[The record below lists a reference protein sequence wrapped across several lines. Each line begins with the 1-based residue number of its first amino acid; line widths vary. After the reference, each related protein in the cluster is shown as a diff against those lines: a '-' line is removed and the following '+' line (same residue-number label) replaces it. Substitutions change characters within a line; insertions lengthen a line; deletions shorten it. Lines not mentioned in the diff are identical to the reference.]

1 MLLGFFLV
9 LILSD
14 NRNKGLAFA
23 ADVKVIYILILS
35 FFYFFDRTKFPLS
48 SKIFLYFSPFL
59 ILGLALTFISD
70 QWLPSF
76 QKSLSYAL
84 IIFVIPNYLLNIYRE
99 RGSSIFKSIVY
110 LFAIILF
117 LGFVFKYISPEFTS
131 IAGRYRG
138 LFGNPNGLGIFSTLF
153 FLFFHL
159 VNSYFPELFS
169 KREKVIV
176 YALIIGSVL
185 LCGSRNTLMSIL
197 IYLFFNRI
205 YKVSPYLGFMI
216 FGFILIGYEV
226 LFQNFELIVKS
237 LGLDDYFRIKTLET
251 GSGRNIA
258 WTFAWEKIQ
267 ENFFFGKGFAY
278 DELLYSSHY
287 EELSIKG
294 HQGNAHNS
302 FLTIWINTGVFGL
315 FFFIRAI
322 LATFFV
328 AAKNSRYAFPI
339 LFAVAFSA
347 NFESWLAASL
357 NPFTFLFLMM
367 MTILISPEFNSNAN
381 ENPIPV

>member
-1 MLLGFFLV
+1 
-9 LILSD
+9 
-14 NRNKGLAFA
+14 
-23 ADVKVIYILILS
+23 
-35 FFYFFDRTKFPLS
+35 
-48 SKIFLYFSPFL
+48 
-59 ILGLALTFISD
+59 
-70 QWLPSF
+70 
-76 QKSLSYAL
+76 
-84 IIFVIPNYLLNIYRE
+84 
-99 RGSSIFKSIVY
+99 
-110 LFAIILF
+110 
-117 LGFVFKYISPEFTS
+117 
-131 IAGRYRG
+131 
-138 LFGNPNGLGIFSTLF
+138 
-153 FLFFHL
+153 
-159 VNSYFPELFS
+159 
-169 KREKVIV
+169 
-176 YALIIGSVL
+176 
-185 LCGSRNTLMSIL
+185 
-197 IYLFFNRI
+197 
-205 YKVSPYLGFMI
+205 MI